1 MNIVVEKQPKCL
13 AILSVQVPAEKVQ
26 GEREKILRSYAT
38 HAKIQGFR
46 PGKAPKQVIEK
57 KFQKEIAEQLEDD
70 LLNLAY
76 EAAIS
81 QEKLKVLDIDRPQS
95 KSFDQG
101 GNFSFTAQLIL
112 APEITLADYNDL
124 SVTLP
129 SADVPADA
137 LDAQLKILQEKLA
150 AYVTIEDRAAD
161 WGNLASINYTS
172 TCEGKPMDDYLGRP
186 SGFLSG
192 REGHWVK
199 LHEDGFLPGF
209 VAQAIGMQIGEQ
221 KIITVTIAD
230 DFGIPELCGKD
241 VIFDTTLNELK
252 QVILPELDDEFAK
265 KLAPHMSLEEIKEAI
280 TRDLAE
286 QRKRK
291 IDDLKIELILT
302 QLRAK
307 MPVELPENLV
317 AQETQN
323 QIDQMVDNAVRSGV
337 SNELI
342 AAQQQEIFSRAEES
356 AKGQLH
362 ANFILQEI
370 AYKENLQ
377 VSDNELVKYLS
388 LIANDR
394 QVQPKKFIRD
404 AQKSGRLPSIRNSLM
419 IGKAIDYLI
428 EHTKVIESNDV
439 QLNA

>member
-95 KSFDQG
+95 KSFDHV

-129 SADVPADA
+129 STDVPADA

-150 AYVTIEDRAAD
+150 EYVTIEDGAAD
-161 WGNLASINYTS
+161 WGNLASINYTCS
-172 TCEGKPMDDYLGRP
+172 CEGQPMDDYLGRP
-186 SGFLSG
+186 AGFLSG

-199 LHEDGFLPGF
+199 LQEDGFLAGF
-209 VAQAIGMQIGEQ
+209 VAQAIGMKIGEQ
-221 KIITVTIAD
+221 KNITVTIPG
-230 DFGIPELCGKD
+230 DFGISELSGKD
-241 VIFDTTLNELK
+241 VIFATTLNELK
-252 QVILPELDDEFAK
+252 QVILPELDEEFAK

-280 TRDLAE
+280 TRDLIE
-286 QRKRK
+286 NRKRK
-291 IDDLKIELILT
+291 IDDLKVELILS
-302 QLRAK
+302 QLRER

-337 SNELI
+337 SNDLI
-342 AAQQQEIFSRAEES
+342 ADQQQEIFARAEES

-377 VSDNELVKYLS
+377 VNDSELVQHLS
-388 LIANDR
+388 MIANSR
-394 QVQPKKFIRD
+394 QIQPKKFIRD
-404 AQKSGRLPSIRNSLM
+404 AQKSGRLPSIRNSIM
-419 IGKAIDYLI
+419 IGKAIDYLV
-428 EHTKVIESNDV
+428 EHAKVIESNDV